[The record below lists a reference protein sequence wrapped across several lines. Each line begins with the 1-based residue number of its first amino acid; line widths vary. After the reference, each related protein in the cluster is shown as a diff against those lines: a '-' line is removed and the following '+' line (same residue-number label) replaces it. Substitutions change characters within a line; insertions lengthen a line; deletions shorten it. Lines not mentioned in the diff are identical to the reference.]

1 MTHASF
7 ALLTS
12 ILLATG
18 LAAVEDRTARER
30 AAVAVR
36 VFLCCAVSVVGGG
49 WLMRLIHG

>member
-1 MTHASF
+1 MNHASF

-12 ILLATG
+12 VLLSAG
-18 LAAVEDRTARER
+18 LAAVDDRTARER

-36 VFLCCAVSVVGGG
+36 VFLCCAVCVVGGG